1 MNHDESQ
8 SSEVKHSRKDILFF
22 GKSPTSS
29 MVSIKEVFHDLNMGD
44 RIIGDVNVNH
54 NRLVV
59 WNLEHGFYF
68 PQ

>member
-1 MNHDESQ
+1 
-8 SSEVKHSRKDILFF
+8 
-22 GKSPTSS
+22 

-54 NRLVV
+54 NCLVV